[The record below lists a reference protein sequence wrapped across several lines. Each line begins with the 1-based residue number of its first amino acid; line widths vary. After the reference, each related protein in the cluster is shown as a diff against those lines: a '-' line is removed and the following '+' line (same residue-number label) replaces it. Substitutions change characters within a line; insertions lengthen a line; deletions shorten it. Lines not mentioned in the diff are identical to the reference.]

1 MLLKTIILSI
11 VIFLAV
17 IWLLVGLL
25 LFARKRLVPDGK
37 VKITIN
43 GEREIQHERGC
54 SLLQAL
60 SDEKVFM
67 PSACGGGGTCGTC
80 KGKVLAPKFF
90 LPQHIFDKSCRRKPP
105 PRNLHQSYKGRQV
118 LGI

>member
-54 SLLQAL
+54 CRPFPTRRSSCLPRAAAVARVAL
-60 SDEKVFM
+60 
-67 PSACGGGGTCGTC
+67 ARARC
-80 KGKVLAPKFF
+80 
-90 LPQHIFDKSCRRKPP
+90 LPVAAICCPPRKPTSHAP
-105 PRNLHQSYKGRQV
+105 WLRNTIDYTAK
-118 LGI
+118 